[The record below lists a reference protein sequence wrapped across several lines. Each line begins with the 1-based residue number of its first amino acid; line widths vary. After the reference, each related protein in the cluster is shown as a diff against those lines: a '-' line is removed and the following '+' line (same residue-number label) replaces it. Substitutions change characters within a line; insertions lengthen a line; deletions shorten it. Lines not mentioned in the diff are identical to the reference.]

1 MDQRQQ
7 VGLGLIWKCNWPIA
21 SPEVLTVADV
31 AKILRCSK
39 AHVCKII
46 NGQVKDTPPIPAISN
61 LGRRKIVRI
70 QSLLRW
76 MNEHEGRC

>member
-1 MDQRQQ
+1 MEPQLANR
-7 VGLGLIWKCNWPIA
+7 I
-21 SPEVLTVADV
+21 SEVLTVAEV
-31 AKILRCSK
+31 AKILHCSK

-46 NGQVKDTPPIPAISN
+46 NGQVKDTPPIPSIN

-70 QSLLRW
+70 QSLMQW

>member
-1 MDQRQQ
+1 METLANR
-7 VGLGLIWKCNWPIA
+7 I
-21 SPEVLTVADV
+21 SEVLTVADV

-46 NGQVKDTPPIPAISN
+46 NGQVTDTPPIPAIN

-70 QSLLRW
+70 QSLMRW

>member
-1 MDQRQQ
+1 MEMQLANR
-7 VGLGLIWKCNWPIA
+7 I
-21 SPEVLTVADV
+21 SEVLTVADV

-46 NGQVKDTPPIPAISN
+46 NGQVRGTAPIPAIN

-70 QSLLRW
+70 QSLMRW

>member
-1 MDQRQQ
+1 MNETANR
-7 VGLGLIWKCNWPIA
+7 L
-21 SPEVLTVADV
+21 SEVLTIADV

-46 NGQVKDTPPIPAISN
+46 NGQVRGTEAIPAIN
-61 LGRRKIVRI
+61 LGRRKIIRV

-76 MNEHEGRC
+76 MNEHEEGASMASSLETGAGRRA

>member
-1 MDQRQQ
+1 MESLAHRT
-7 VGLGLIWKCNWPIA
+7 
-21 SPEVLTVADV
+21 SEVLTVADV

-46 NGQVKDTPPIPAISN
+46 KGQVRGTSPIPAIN

-70 QSLLRW
+70 QSLMRW
-76 MNEHEGRC
+76 MDEREGRC

>member
-1 MDQRQQ
+1 MEMQLANR
-7 VGLGLIWKCNWPIA
+7 I
-21 SPEVLTVADV
+21 SEVLTVADV

-46 NGQVKDTPPIPAISN
+46 NGQVRGTAPIPVIN

-70 QSLLRW
+70 QSLMRW

>member
-1 MDQRQQ
+1 MESLANR
-7 VGLGLIWKCNWPIA
+7 I
-21 SPEVLTVADV
+21 SEVLTVADV

-46 NGQVKDTPPIPAISN
+46 NGQVKDTPPIPAIN
-61 LGRRKIVRI
+61 LGRRKIVGI
-70 QSLLRW
+70 QSLMRW

>member
-1 MDQRQQ
+1 MEMQLANR
-7 VGLGLIWKCNWPIA
+7 I
-21 SPEVLTVADV
+21 SEVLTVADV

-46 NGQVKDTPPIPAISN
+46 NGKVRDTAPIPAIN

-70 QSLLRW
+70 QSLMRW

>member
-1 MDQRQQ
+1 MEMQPANR
-7 VGLGLIWKCNWPIA
+7 I
-21 SPEVLTVADV
+21 SEVLTVADV
-31 AKILRCSK
+31 AKILHCSK

-46 NGQVKDTPPIPAISN
+46 NGQVRGTEPIPAIN

-70 QSLLRW
+70 QSLMRW